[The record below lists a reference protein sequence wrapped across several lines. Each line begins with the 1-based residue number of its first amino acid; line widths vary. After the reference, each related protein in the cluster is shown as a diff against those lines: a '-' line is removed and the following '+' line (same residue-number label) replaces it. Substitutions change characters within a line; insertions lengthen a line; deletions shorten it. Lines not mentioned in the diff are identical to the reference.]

1 MKPYDRSSGSVR
13 AGDKS
18 CAFALHSRRMKTLHE
33 MVADK
38 LERDPALLRIPLENI
53 GRWLANGHTAPHRLE
68 QWRAIIL
75 RAQATSEGFAE
86 LLKLLREQMPATE
99 RLREFAPFAGV
110 LTALERRTIIRQCV
124 YSH

>member
-1 MKPYDRSSGSVR
+1 
-13 AGDKS
+13 
-18 CAFALHSRRMKTLHE
+18 MKTLHE
-33 MVADK
+33 LVADK

-53 GRWLANGHTAPHRLE
+53 DRWIANGHTAPHRLE
-68 QWRAIIL
+68 QWREIIL
-75 RAQATSEGFAE
+75 RAQRSPEGLAE
-86 LLKLLREQMPATE
+86 LLTLLREQSPATD